1 MGRVLWFLT
10 GDGRRTIRFKSKF
23 MFSAKTKSKMLK
35 AQFVVFMTRNRYVGS
50 YPKLKRF
57 VLVNFLFLFIGFIGW
72 NVTLNLPRIEIAWPD
87 GRITVEQPVHAKFT
101 PNADVPEVK
110 EIEIIDCYSASKVMS
125 KKYSVPSELMDKIIK
140 AESGN
145 NPLVENKVS
154 TATGC
159 SQWILGS
166 WRSYG
171 KMLWGDD
178 FHSKNIYSPKDNV
191 ELLAWTIANYGTSPW
206 DASRAVWGK

>member
-1 MGRVLWFLT
+1 
-10 GDGRRTIRFKSKF
+10 
-23 MFSAKTKSKMLK
+23 MLK

-50 YPKLKRF
+50 YPKFKRF
-57 VLVNFLFLFIGFIGW
+57 VLVNFLFVVIGFVGW
-72 NVTLNLPRIEIAWPD
+72 NISLQAPEISVKWESEPVTFENPAMASNMKPSEV
-87 GRITVEQPVHAKFT
+87 T
-101 PNADVPEVK
+101 EVK
-110 EIEIIDCYSASKVMS
+110 EIEITDCYSASKVMS
-125 KKYSVPSELMDKIIK
+125 KKYSVPEELMNKIIK

-171 KMLWGDD
+171 KMLWGDE

-191 ELLAWTIANYGTSPW
+191 QLLAWTIANYGTSPW
-206 DASRAVWGK
+206 DASKSSWQK

>member
-1 MGRVLWFLT
+1 M
-10 GDGRRTIRFKSKF
+10 
-23 MFSAKTKSKMLK
+23 KTKSKMLK

-57 VLVNFLFLFIGFIGW
+57 ILGSFATLVIGYVGFNISLS
-72 NVTLNLPRIEIAWPD
+72 VPEISVKWDSTP
-87 GRITVEQPVHAKFT
+87 ITYENHAQAKFK
-101 PNADVPEVK
+101 AKEEAVK
-110 EIEIIDCYSASKVMS
+110 EIEITDCYSASKVMS
-125 KKYSVPSELMDKIIK
+125 KKYSVPEELMNKIIK
-140 AESGN
+140 AESNN
-145 NPLVENKVS
+145 NPLVENRVS

-191 ELLAWTIANYGTSPW
+191 QLLAWTIANYGTSPW
-206 DASRAVWGK
+206 DASKSSWQK

>member
-1 MGRVLWFLT
+1 M
-10 GDGRRTIRFKSKF
+10 S
-23 MFSAKTKSKMLK
+23 MFTLKTKSKMLK

-57 VLVNFLFLFIGFIGW
+57 VLSNFLVLVIGFVGW
-72 NVTLNLPRIEIAWPD
+72 NISLQVPEISVKWDRGPIILENPALASNMKPSE
-87 GRITVEQPVHAKFT
+87 VV
-101 PNADVPEVK
+101 EVK
-110 EIEIIDCYSASKVMS
+110 EIEITDCYSASQVMS
-125 KKYSVPSELMDKIIK
+125 KKYSVPEELMNKIIK

-171 KMLWGDD
+171 KMLWGDE

-206 DASRAVWGK
+206 DASRASWGK

>member
-1 MGRVLWFLT
+1 
-10 GDGRRTIRFKSKF
+10 
-23 MFSAKTKSKMLK
+23 MLK
-35 AQFVVFMTRNRYVGS
+35 AQWKEFSFREFMSRRRYVGS
-50 YPKLKRF
+50 YPRF
-57 VLVNFLFLFIGFIGW
+57 KKFILTNFLFVVVAFVGW
-72 NVTLNLPRIEIAWPD
+72 NISLQVPEISVKWDRGPIILENPALASNMKPSE
-87 GRITVEQPVHAKFT
+87 VV
-101 PNADVPEVK
+101 EVK
-110 EIEIIDCYSASKVMS
+110 EIEITDCYSASQVMS
-125 KKYSVPSELMDKIIK
+125 KKYGVPAELMDKIIK

-171 KMLWGDD
+171 KMLWGED

>member
-1 MGRVLWFLT
+1 
-10 GDGRRTIRFKSKF
+10 
-23 MFSAKTKSKMLK
+23 MLK
-35 AQFVVFMTRNRYVGS
+35 AQWKEFSLKEYMNRNRYVGS

-57 VLVNFLFLFIGFIGW
+57 VLVNFLFVVIGFVGW
-72 NVTLNLPRIEIAWPD
+72 NISVNMPQVSFKWSSDPVTFER
-87 GRITVEQPVHAKFT
+87 PVHAEFT
-101 PNADVPEVK
+101 TNSDVPEVK
-110 EIEIIDCYSASKVMS
+110 EIEITDCYSASKVMS
-125 KKYSVPSELMDKIIK
+125 KKYSVPEELMNKIIK

-171 KMLWGDD
+171 KMLWGDE

-206 DASRAVWGK
+206 DASRSSWSR

>member
-1 MGRVLWFLT
+1 MKWIKKQLSIFASWIG
-10 GDGRRTIRFKSKF
+10 SKIKK
-23 MFSAKTKSKMLK
+23 ALKYVWAILSKK
-35 AQFVVFMTRNRYVGS
+35 RYVGS
-50 YPKLKRF
+50 HPKLKRF
-57 VLVNFLFLFIGFIGW
+57 VLVNFLFVVIGFIGW
-72 NVTLNLPRIEIAWPD
+72 NISVNMPQVSFKWSSEPIML
-87 GRITVEQPVHAKFT
+87 EQRANAKFT
-101 PNADVPEVK
+101 TNADVLVVK
-110 EIEIIDCYSASKVMS
+110 EIDITDCYSASQVMS
-125 KKYSVPSELMDKIIK
+125 KKYSVPEELLNKIIK

-171 KMLWGDD
+171 KMLWGED

-206 DASRAVWGK
+206 DASRASWQK

>member
-1 MGRVLWFLT
+1 MPQVS
-10 GDGRRTIRFKSKF
+10 FKWS
-23 MFSAKTKSKMLK
+23 SD
-35 AQFVVFMTRNRYVGS
+35 
-50 YPKLKRF
+50 P
-57 VLVNFLFLFIGFIGW
+57 
-72 NVTLNLPRIEIAWPD
+72 VTFER
-87 GRITVEQPVHAKFT
+87 PVHAKFEAKESIVE
-101 PNADVPEVK
+101 N
-110 EIEIIDCYSASKVMS
+110 EIEVTDCYSASKVMS
-125 KKYSVPSELMDKIIK
+125 KKYSVPEELMNKIIK

-171 KMLWGDD
+171 KMLWGDE

>member
-1 MGRVLWFLT
+1 MYSL
-10 GDGRRTIRFKSKF
+10 
-23 MFSAKTKSKMLK
+23 KTKSKMLK
-35 AQFVVFMTRNRYVGS
+35 AQWKEFSLKEYMHRNRYVGS

-57 VLVNFLFLFIGFIGW
+57 VLSNFLLLVIGFVGW
-72 NVTLNLPRIEIAWPD
+72 NISLQVPEISVKWDGMPISIEN
-87 GRITVEQPVHAKFT
+87 PVQAKFE
-101 PNADVPEVK
+101 AKESIPEVK
-110 EIEIIDCYSASKVMS
+110 EIEITDCYSASKVMS
-125 KKYSVPSELMDKIIK
+125 KKYSVPEELMNKIIK
-140 AESGN
+140 SESGN